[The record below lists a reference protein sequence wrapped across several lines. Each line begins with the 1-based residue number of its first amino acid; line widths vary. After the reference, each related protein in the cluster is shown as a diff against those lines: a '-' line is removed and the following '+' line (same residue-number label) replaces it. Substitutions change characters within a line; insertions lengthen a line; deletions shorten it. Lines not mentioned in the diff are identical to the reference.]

1 MHAEIGGKECPSAT
15 RAKTYR
21 ARSAILGPSNVGV
34 GSPGSVA
41 RAGAPILRTAY
52 IVVRG
57 GGRHTSREDE
67 SSSGTSSHA
76 WSTAGTV
83 NDGSGSCG

>member
-1 MHAEIGGKECPSAT
+1 MNVT

-21 ARSAILGPSNVGV
+21 ARSAVLGPSILGV
-34 GSPGSVA
+34 GSPGSIA
-41 RAGAPILRTAY
+41 RVGAPILRIAY

-83 NDGSGSCG
+83 NDGSGSCD